1 MSEHYPRIR
10 IRVECG
16 ALMIREALSINFYM
30 RQSHVAVA
38 PSVLRSLETYVRAL
52 GGGPE
57 LLCGYWPETGA
68 WLELDEA
75 RWEQTRRKLLN
86 KHSAL
91 IELWD
96 AAGVEKQY
104 RFVYEGR
111 PIDAP
116 LPWDDEANMVC
127 AVSFWLPT
135 EFLEE
140 HGPGRVRELALELA
154 GPLPF
159 CSGHAGL
166 AFNCEMDVMGTPRE
180 VHKLCFLYPGM
191 DIPDPSLHSLDIGTR
206 VRGPAWLTFLGQ
218 PVLGELGGAAGLR
231 SRLSSPGTTVQ
242 EMEGERAVVTLGRW
256 PEAGDMEQGDTL
268 PAYREL
274 ARVLEPWLYQGKHRP
289 GIHIPEEARRWE
301 RRFLD

>member
-1 MSEHYPRIR
+1 MNEHYPRIR

-30 RQSHVAVA
+30 RRSHEEVA
-38 PSVLRSLETYVRAL
+38 PAILRTLETYLRAL

-57 LLCGYWPETGA
+57 LLSWYSHEAGA
-68 WLELDEA
+68 WLTFDEA
-75 RWEQTRRKLLN
+75 SWEQTRHDLLN
-86 KHSAL
+86 KHSTIL
-91 IELWD
+91 NLWD
-96 AAGVEKQY
+96 AEGGEKRY
-104 RFVYEGR
+104 RFVYRGR
-111 PIDAP
+111 SINAP
-116 LPWDDEANMVC
+116 LPWENEADLVC

-154 GPLPF
+154 SLLPF

-180 VHKLCFLYPGM
+180 VNKLCFRYPGM
-191 DIPDPSLHSLDIGTR
+191 DIPDPSLLSFDIGTR

-218 PVLGELGGAAGLR
+218 PVLGELGGTAGLR
-231 SRLSSPGTTVQ
+231 SRLSSPGTTVL

-256 PEAGDMEQGDTL
+256 PEAGDTERGDTL

-274 ARVLEPWLYQGKHRP
+274 ARVLEPWLYQEQPRQGFP
-289 GIHIPEEARRWE
+289 VDEIVRRWE